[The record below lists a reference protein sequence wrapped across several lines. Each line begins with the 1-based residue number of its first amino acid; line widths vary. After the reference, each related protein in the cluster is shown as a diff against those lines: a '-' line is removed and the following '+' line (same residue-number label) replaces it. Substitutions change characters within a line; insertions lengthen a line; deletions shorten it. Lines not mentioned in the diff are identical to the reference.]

1 MPRPR
6 NPNRDKALQL
16 WKDSGGNRPL
26 KDIAEELGVTSST
39 VRKWKSQ
46 DKWDEEGKRS
56 APKHKGSA
64 PFSREFKKISK
75 VTTDLINSADLRDK
89 QKQFCVYYLQRFNAT
104 WAYMQAYDV
113 DYKTANVNG
122 PRLLVNASI
131 REQIDKLRSEIA
143 DNLLLSADD
152 IAKQYAKQAFAD
164 IGDYINFGAW
174 PETLKEQV
182 EGTKTVKGKD
192 GKEHTVKVTNV
203 ETVTDDNG
211 NPVVFNHSYA
221 YFTNKDDVDTSLIK
235 TVKMGKDGPVIELY
249 DKQKALDFLVN
260 YVGEKQTLKG
270 QLMQAQIDRLKIQNG
285 DNDPDEDNDD
295 GFIDAIDKSMGVVW
309 TDEAKE

>member
-1 MPRPR
+1 MPKPR
-6 NPNRDKALQL
+6 NPNRDKALRL
-16 WKDSGGNRPL
+16 WEDSGGKRPL

-39 VRKWKSQ
+39 IRKWKSQ
-46 DKWDEEGKRS
+46 DKWEKDTKRS
-56 APKHKGSA
+56 APNDKGSA
-64 PFSREFKKISK
+64 PFDSTTKKVSAATI
-75 VTTDLINSADLRDK
+75 DLVNNDSLRDR

-122 PRLLVNASI
+122 PRLLVNASV

-164 IGDYINFGAW
+164 IGDYINFGSW

-182 EGTKTVKGKD
+182 KGTKTVKGKD

-203 ETVTDDNG
+203 KPVTDDNG
-211 NPVVFNHSYA
+211 NPVVYNHSYA
-221 YFTNKDDVDTSLIK
+221 YFADKSNVDTSLIK
-235 TVKMGKDGPVIELY
+235 SVKMGKDGAVVELY
-249 DKQKALDFLVN
+249 DKQKAMEALLAYLDKNRSNQNVETKLDG
-260 YVGEKQTLKG
+260 YLETLKDAVKG
-270 QLMQAQIDRLKIQNG
+270 
-285 DNDPDEDNDD
+285 ETDD
-295 GFIDAIDKSMGVVW
+295 GD
-309 TDEAKE
+309 